1 MLSSLFISNL
11 ALIKNSEIN
20 FNKGFNVILGQSG
33 AGKSILID
41 ALSFVLGAKADKTL
55 LRTGE
60 KVMRVEAVFDEVP
73 ENIKQILSS
82 LDIEFDG
89 ELLLSRTLNSDGKS
103 VIRVN
108 GAVVVLKT
116 LKEITENLIDFCG
129 QHDSVSLINTN
140 NHLSILDR
148 FIGVKAQEHLSKID
162 ALCSEI
168 GAIDK
173 DIKNLGGNDLERNRL
188 KEILKFQIDEIE
200 RAKLTEG
207 EEEELKERF
216 SYISSAE
223 NIAEKVGSA
232 LTKLDQQQE
241 SATSLIFE
249 AKSLL
254 RELSDFQNISD
265 CYERLENSYY
275 EIKDIVE
282 NLEEV
287 ARNTDFDQTELE
299 RIDLRL
305 DLIKDLKRKYGNSV
319 GKVLEFLE
327 DAKKRLNDLEN
338 SEEAL
343 ANLTIK
349 KDKVLKELD
358 NECEKLSSLRK
369 EYALTLEDKVMK
381 ELSDLQMKG
390 TSFKVNFMGT
400 TAGRKGKDVVKFV
413 FSANAGQEM
422 KDLSKTASGGELS
435 RLLLAFKNIMLGKEN
450 SSTVVFDEIDSG
462 ISGQTAGKVAEKLQ
476 NISKFVQVIC
486 ITHTPVVAS
495 KGDEFILVTK
505 KTDNGETISHAEI
518 IEGDF
523 VVREIASLIDGEK
536 DVSQTAL
543 EHAKVLLNKN

>member
-20 FNKGFNVILGQSG
+20 FSNGFNVILGQSG

-82 LDIEFDG
+82 LDIDFDG

-148 FIGVKAQEHLSKID
+148 FIGVKAQEYLSKID
-162 ALCSEI
+162 ALCSQI
-168 GAIDK
+168 GDIDK

-207 EEEELKERF
+207 EEEELKEKF

-241 SATSLIFE
+241 SVVSLLFE

-254 RELSDFQNISD
+254 REFSDFPNISE

-287 ARNTDFDQTELE
+287 AQNTDFDQTELE
-299 RIDLRL
+299 RIDARL

-319 GKVLEFLE
+319 GKVLEFLD

-343 ANLTIK
+343 ANLTMK
-349 KDKVLKELD
+349 KDKVLKELES
-358 NECEKLSSLRK
+358 ECEKLSALRK
-369 EYALTLEDKVMK
+369 EYALSLEEKVMK
-381 ELSDLQMKG
+381 ELNDLQMKG

-518 IEGDF
+518 IEGEA
-523 VVREIASLIDGEK
+523 VVKEIASLIDGGK